1 MNEHTDALANVYA
14 KSLVDLADEQG
25 GRDLITEVG
34 EELQAIVALADED
47 ARFGEFLVSI
57 IVPADK
63 RAQSLKNIFTG
74 QVTDL
79 TLHFLLVVNRK
90 GRLGHLRQIELAY
103 RALRE
108 EKFGYVAVAI
118 TTAHELSGEQVLSLT
133 ERLRQSLNREPI
145 ITTMVSP
152 DLIGGMK
159 VQIGDQLIDASVAS
173 HLRRLQQQMTES
185 GVQTIRDRAEELID
199 TASE

>member
-1 MNEHTDALANVYA
+1 MNEHTDALAHVYA

-34 EELQAIVALADED
+34 EELQAIVTLADED
-47 ARFGEFLVSI
+47 ARFGEFLTSI

-74 QVTDL
+74 KMTDL

-90 GRLGHLRQIELAY
+90 GRLGHLRQIDLAY

-108 EKFGYVAVAI
+108 EKFGYVAVAL
-118 TTAHELSGEQVLSLT
+118 TTAHELSGAQVLSLT
-133 ERLRQSLNREPI
+133 EKLRQSLNREPI
-145 ITTMVSP
+145 ITTTVSP

-173 HLRRLQQQMTES
+173 HLRRLRQRMTES

-199 TASE
+199 TASD